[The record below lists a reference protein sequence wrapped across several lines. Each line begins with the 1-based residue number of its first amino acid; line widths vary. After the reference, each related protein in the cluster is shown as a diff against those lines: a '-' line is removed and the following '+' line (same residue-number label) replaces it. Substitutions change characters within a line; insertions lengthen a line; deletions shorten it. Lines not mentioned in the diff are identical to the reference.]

1 MKKMILMGKTGCG
14 KTTLCQKIHGQSLE
28 YKKTQALEV
37 YTNAIDTPGEYLENR
52 MYYKALIVTSADADV
67 IALVNDPTQDESF
80 IPPGFASI
88 FSKPVIGIIT
98 KIDLVQNEKRVDMAE
113 EMLRGSG
120 VSQIFKISTMD
131 NFGVDAL
138 VNYLNQ

>member
-52 MYYKALIVTSADADV
+52 LYYRALIVTSADADV

-113 EMLRGSG
+113 EMLKGAG

-131 NFGVDAL
+131 NFGIDAL